1 MAVVSKIINKTKIKK
16 ISRIYE
22 KNEFISGG
30 KPYADEYNLNKIKS
44 IREKLKIKNKN
55 VRIILNWESII
66 TRIIETPV
74 MNKKE
79 LAGFIKNNIEE
90 YFSVNMNEYL
100 YDYEVISLTNKDK
113 MTIMLAVV
121 PRTKLKQV
129 LDFIKYCGL
138 VPQSIGI
145 YPDSISNLFLDE
157 DYCSIA
163 VIDANVEKTTLTI
176 LDKGKIFLY
185 SNILNETED
194 EDFNDLM
201 RSLDYFFN
209 FYSTRHFGSKIDKI
223 YVLGELYTN
232 SKLCELISTQT
243 SIETNIG
250 FNIKASKLI
259 KKSTVDENIYPDI
272 LGDSIPVK
280 NIYNKSIDFLD
291 RFYRKNKKK
300 QFENRLIIH
309 EIELFFLITIIIIG
323 AALIYTKLNLLKYD
337 TLDIASQIAVLSGV
351 QNDVDKLDKENK
363 AYEDKVNYIKK
374 IEGDDFDYIGV
385 LETLRNG
392 LPKGV
397 TIKTITMDKQNINV
411 VFDVNKNTIDAA
423 RLIVAINS
431 MNAFEPVELP
441 EVDLNDNVKE
451 VELKLKLL
459 ESYKGVNTDGKK

>member
-1 MAVVSKIINKTKIKK
+1 VAVVSKRINKTKIKK
-16 ISRIYE
+16 VSRIYE
-22 KNEFISGG
+22 KNKFISGG
-30 KPYADEYNLNKIKS
+30 KPYADEYNLNKVKN

-55 VRIILNWESII
+55 IRIILNWENII

-79 LAGFIKNNIEE
+79 LEGFIKNNIED

-100 YDYEVISLTNKDK
+100 YDYEVMSLNKKDK
-113 MTIMLAVV
+113 MAIMLAVV
-121 PRTKLKQV
+121 PRIKLKEV

-138 VPQSIGI
+138 TPQSIGI

-185 SNILNETED
+185 ANILNETED
-194 EDFNDLM
+194 EDFSELM
-201 RSLDYFFN
+201 RSLDYFLN
-209 FYSTRHFGSKIDKI
+209 FYSTRHFGSKIDNI
-223 YVLGELYTN
+223 YILGQLYTN

-243 SIETNIG
+243 SIETKIG
-250 FNIKASKLI
+250 FNVKTSKLI
-259 KKSTVDENIYPDI
+259 KKSEVDENIYPDI
-272 LGDSIPVK
+272 LGDFIPVK

-291 RFYRKNKKK
+291 KFYRKNKKK
-300 QFENRLIIH
+300 QYENRLIIR
-309 EIELFFLITIIIIG
+309 EIEIFFLITIIIIG

-337 TLDIASQIAVLSGV
+337 TLDIDSQIAALSSV
-351 QNDVDKLDKENK
+351 QNDVNKLDKENK
-363 AYEDKVNYIKK
+363 AYGDKARYIKK
-374 IEGDDFDYIGV
+374 IESDDFDYIGV
-385 LETLRNG
+385 LETLRKG
-392 LPKGV
+392 LPKGA
-397 TIKTITMDKQNINV
+397 TIKMITMNKENINV

-431 MNAFEPVELP
+431 MNAFEPIELP

-451 VELKLKLL
+451 IQLKLKLL

>member
-1 MAVVSKIINKTKIKK
+1 M
-16 ISRIYE
+16 
-22 KNEFISGG
+22 
-30 KPYADEYNLNKIKS
+30 
-44 IREKLKIKNKN
+44 
-55 VRIILNWESII
+55 NWESII

-121 PRTKLKQV
+121 PRIKLKQV

-145 YPDSISNLFLDE
+145 YPDSVSNLFLDE

-194 EDFNDLM
+194 EDFSDLM
-201 RSLDYFFN
+201 RSIDYFFN

-223 YVLGELYTN
+223 YVLGELCTN

-300 QFENRLIIH
+300 QFENKLIIH

-337 TLDIASQIAVLSGV
+337 TLNIDSQIAALSGV
-351 QNDVDKLDKENK
+351 QNDVNKLDKENK
-363 AYEDKVNYIKK
+363 AYEDKANYIKK

-392 LPKGV
+392 LPKDV
-397 TIKTITMDKQNINV
+397 TIKAITMDKQNINV
-411 VFDVNKNTIDAA
+411 VFDVEKNTIDAA

-441 EVDLNDNVKE
+441 QVDLNDNVKE
-451 VELKLKLL
+451 VTLKLKLL
-459 ESYKGVNTDGKK
+459 ESYKGVNKDGKK